1 MLFDNNKKDRKLGN
15 LSKGV
20 FERRAST
27 NYTSLLAK
35 TLEKLAERDII
46 TASRQENMP
55 GARELNKFNFRPP

>member
-15 LSKGV
+15 LAK
-20 FERRAST
+20 ALQP

-55 GARELNKFNFRPP
+55 CARELNKFHLRPPLTSL